1 MRGRHYFRNY
11 NKGRACHPSTQEKE
25 DGPSWLR
32 LQKQLLRPFY
42 GRMAAPTRLQ
52 APRGKQTP
60 CEKKTQHVSRAHC
73 ISSCWSSCDVEM
85 SPSSAYFF
93 PSSHSFRSPSVKDVT
108 DGSASLGK
116 HPEVL
121 YSVSLLIVQVEG
133 QQHRLLATLS
143 KCPALNCH
151 LF

>member
-1 MRGRHYFRNY
+1 MVEWLPQQGFR
-11 NKGRACHPSTQEKE
+11 RS
-25 DGPSWLR
+25 
-32 LQKQLLRPFY
+32 
-42 GRMAAPTRLQ
+42 
-52 APRGKQTP
+52 RGKQTP

-151 LF
+151 LFWQCSALNQDSLHWSTKSH